1 MLLAIRDTGN
11 ARVSKSDKLLLL
23 CRALTTNRDG
33 GFLRDSSKISLGLK
47 KRVAQIKVLLME
59 DIQTGRPEE

>member
-1 MLLAIRDTGN
+1 MG
-11 ARVSKSDKLLLL
+11 KSDKLILL
-23 CRALTTNRDG
+23 CRSLTINCDG
-33 GFLRDSSKISLGLK
+33 GFLRNSSKLFLSLK

>member
-1 MLLAIRDTGN
+1 
-11 ARVSKSDKLLLL
+11 LL

-59 DIQTGRPEE
+59 DIQTERPEE